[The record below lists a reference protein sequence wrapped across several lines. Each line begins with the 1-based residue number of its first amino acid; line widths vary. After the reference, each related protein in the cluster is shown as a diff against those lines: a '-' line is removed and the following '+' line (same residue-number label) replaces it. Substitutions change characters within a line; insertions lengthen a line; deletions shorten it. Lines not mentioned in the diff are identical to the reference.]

1 MRPISEIHPFHDLR
15 PGRYLLDATG
25 ILFLGQNPVA
35 RPVAAVVVLAPG
47 QLTRRQLAE
56 QAACAATDDLRATD
70 AAEKIR
76 AECAAEASE
85 REARFREAKRLT
97 VAHPTKV
104 SPQRAERPLRS
115 LARQEKPANRPAPQP
130 APEVSDED
138 EDFADFKRRVAAKQ
152 AARLKAAAM
161 ISEPKIDGKQIAAVH
176 REMKLGPPPK
186 KVPTRRALTD
196 SECHACGT
204 RTTIGCE
211 HFLPFLGDAR

>member
-1 MRPISEIHPFHDLR
+1 MTAIVGIHPQHDIV
-15 PGRYLLDATG
+15 PGRYRLDWEGRLHPERYGFIRA
-25 ILFLGQNPVA
+25 VA
-35 RPVAAVVVLAPG
+35 MVTVRA
-47 QLTRRQLAE
+47 
-56 QAACAATDDLRATD
+56 RATNDVRAPD

-104 SPQRAERPLRS
+104 SPQRAERALRS
-115 LARQEKPANRPAPQP
+115 LARQEKPANRPAPKP

-196 SECHACGT
+196 SECHSCGT